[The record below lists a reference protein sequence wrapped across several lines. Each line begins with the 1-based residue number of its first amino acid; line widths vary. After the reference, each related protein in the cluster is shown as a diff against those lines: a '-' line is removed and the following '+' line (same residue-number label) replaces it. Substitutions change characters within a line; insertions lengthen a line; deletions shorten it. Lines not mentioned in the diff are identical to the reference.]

1 MRRRAL
7 SLPLA
12 LITLALTPALP
23 AAATPTASTPPTPSQ
38 GISRASTPSTGLG
51 LWCTAGLPA
60 RKGSRTFVLTAGHC
74 ATSGEKVYTRWTKG
88 KRTVLGRVTGTS
100 ARLDIAVIETTKR
113 PAPVRG
119 TATVRPGQQVCQ
131 HGARSGRVC
140 GITVTG
146 NTRDR
151 AGIRTVYGRVTPGR
165 LAARGG
171 DSGALV
177 TDAHGRAVGIV
188 SAISR
193 DGQWIAWTPA
203 RTALANWG
211 LTPITT
217 R

>member
-12 LITLALTPALP
+12 LITLALTLALP

-151 AGIRTVYGRVTPGR
+151 AGIRTVYGRVTP
-165 LAARGG
+165 AA
-171 DSGALV
+171 SPHEA
-177 TDAHGRAVGIV
+177 A
-188 SAISR
+188 
-193 DGQWIAWTPA
+193 TPA
-203 RTALANWG
+203 PWSPTPTAAQSASSPRSPATANG
-211 LTPITT
+211 SPGPPHAPP
-217 R
+217 